1 MRQVTF
7 WKAPYMI
14 VCRRI
19 CKMNLT
25 CWYYCKIMVPLNI
38 ETEMDGTNGTR
49 GEIVD
54 IVLNPNEDPTPL
66 NVLKV
71 CLEGMPEYVLVKLNN
86 TRLSQP
92 QSLPPQV
99 IPIEPNAVKFKIMVQ
114 NSTQTIVHKAR
125 QYVTSSL
132 ISTPPCLA
140 LSTLPTFTLRYRE
153 EQGGK
158 WSDFCESSIPRYS
171 FQNHY
176 RSYRIC
182 AVTGSEYVHEEEI
195 RDRGTDVTFT

>member
-1 MRQVTF
+1 
-7 WKAPYMI
+7 
-14 VCRRI
+14 
-19 CKMNLT
+19 
-25 CWYYCKIMVPLNI
+25 MVPLNI

-54 IVLNPNEDPTPL
+54 IVLNPDEDPIHL

-99 IPIEPNAVKFKIMVQ
+99 IPIEPNAVKFKIIVQ

-125 QYVTSSL
+125 QYVTSSS
-132 ISTPPCLA
+132 ISTPPLFDTLNPSNLHFA
-140 LSTLPTFTLRYRE
+140 LS
-153 EQGGK
+153 
-158 WSDFCESSIPRYS
+158 
-171 FQNHY
+171 
-176 RSYRIC
+176 
-182 AVTGSEYVHEEEI
+182 
-195 RDRGTDVTFT
+195 RGTGREVIRLLREFDPKIFFSKPLPQL